1 MESRNIVLMNL
12 FAGQGQRHRHRVQ
25 TLNTAGDAEGRKN

>member
-12 FAGQGQRHRHRVQ
+12 FAEQQWTKNRHM
-25 TLNTAGDAEGRKN
+25 NIAAGGGRRG